1 VEHLADLGP
10 GQEFGEEAPILG
22 STRNATVT
30 MLEDGLLMRLAA
42 EDFDQLLHRPLVQR
56 LGPDEAIDLLRRG
69 AVLVDVRDKTAYAR
83 GSVKG
88 AVYIP
93 LLQIR
98 AAATGLERQ
107 RAYLLFCEDGRKSAT
122 AAFLLAQRGFQTHV
136 LTVKA
141 LAGRR

>member
-1 VEHLADLGP
+1 
-10 GQEFGEEAPILG
+10 
-22 STRNATVT
+22 
-30 MLEDGLLMRLAA
+30 
-42 EDFDQLLHRPLVQR
+42 
-56 LGPDEAIDLLRRG
+56 
-69 AVLVDVRDKTAYAR
+69 
-83 GSVKG
+83 
-88 AVYIP
+88 

-141 LAGRR
+141 LAGRG